1 MNGDWKQELEPF
13 LQMYINELIKESK
26 KHRKAYLKAQN
37 PYLAQ
42 MWVSLALLNK
52 KIKLLEERIKILEYQ
67 LNKKN
72 NIVDEL
78 KKL

>member
-1 MNGDWKQELEPF
+1 MNDWKQELEPF

-42 MWVSLALLNK
+42 MWVAMAILNK
-52 KIKLLEERIKILEYQ
+52 KIKVLEERVKILEHQ
-67 LNKKN
+67 LNKKG
-72 NIVDEL
+72 NILDDL